1 MKKFLFILMLSVS
14 SSTIAATAYVSDEL
28 EIMVRSGKSST
39 HRIIATLKSGT
50 RLNILEKDA
59 ASGYS
64 KIQLKGNREGWVLT
78 RLLLNTPSA
87 KARLAR
93 SEAALNKLTASHK
106 LAKEQLAEL
115 SEQKG
120 SLDSKSSGLEKNNEL
135 LASELETLKQTASNA
150 VKTQEERDQ
159 LLQRVVGIERELETV
174 KRENDVLKSSDS
186 QDWFLV
192 GAGVLLLGVLLGFVL
207 PKLSWRKKSSWES
220 SF

>member
-87 KARLAR
+87 KTRLAR
-93 SEAALNKLTASHK
+93 SEAALKKLTASHK

>member
-1 MKKFLFILMLSVS
+1 MKKTLFILMLFAS
-14 SSTIAATAYVSDEL
+14 SSSIAATAYVSDEL
-28 EIMVRSGKSST
+28 EIMVRSGKCPT

-50 RLNILEKDA
+50 RLNILEKDV

-64 KIQLKGNREGWVLT
+64 KLRLKGNREGWVLT

-87 KARLAR
+87 KARLVR
-93 SEAALNKLTASHK
+93 SEGTLNKLKIAHK
-106 LAKEQLAEL
+106 QANEQLAAL
-115 SEQKG
+115 REQKG
-120 SLDSKSSGLEKNNEL
+120 SLDSKSSGLEKNNEQL
-135 LASELETLKQTASNA
+135 SSQLATLKETASNA

-207 PKLSWRKKSSWES
+207 PKLGWRKKTSWES

>member
-1 MKKFLFILMLSVS
+1 M
-14 SSTIAATAYVSDEL
+14 
-28 EIMVRSGKSST
+28 
-39 HRIIATLKSGT
+39 
-50 RLNILEKDA
+50 
-59 ASGYS
+59 
-64 KIQLKGNREGWVLT
+64 LT

-87 KARLAR
+87 KARLVR
-93 SEAALNKLTASHK
+93 SEGTLNKLKIAHK
-106 LAKEQLAEL
+106 QANEQLAAL
-115 SEQKG
+115 REQKG
-120 SLDSKSSGLEKNNEL
+120 SLDSKSSGLEKNNEQL
-135 LASELETLKQTASNA
+135 SSQLATLKETASNA

-207 PKLSWRKKSSWES
+207 PKLGWRKKTSWES

>member
-1 MKKFLFILMLSVS
+1 VKKTLFILMLFAS
-14 SSTIAATAYVSDEL
+14 SSSIAATAYVSDEL
-28 EIMVRSGKSST
+28 EIMVRSGKSPT

-50 RLNILEKDA
+50 RLNILEKDV

-64 KIQLKGNREGWVLT
+64 KLQLKGNREGWVLT
-78 RLLLNTPSA
+78 RLLHNIPSA

-93 SEAALNKLTASHK
+93 SEGTLNKLKITHK
-106 LAKEQLAEL
+106 QVNEQLAAL
-115 SEQKG
+115 REQKG

-135 LASELETLKQTASNA
+135 LSSELATLKETASNA
-150 VKTQEERDQ
+150 IKTQEERDQ

-192 GAGVLLLGVLLGFVL
+192 GAGVLLLGVVLGFVL
-207 PKLSWRKKSSWES
+207 PKLGWRKKTSWES